1 MGTSEN
7 KIEKQTE
14 EIRRRGVSGP
24 LKRSRMPKEMH
35 ALRFVKGMS

>member
-24 LKRSRMPKEMH
+24 LKRSRMFKEIH